1 MFYRVSHKYISIFQE
16 VNLYLQT
23 RKKKKKR
30 NVNVRTYVLRNL
42 VFQLRMIKENEVIT
56 SCWTHATARL
66 NTEKS
71 QIAVCQCQT
80 LRSSLII

>member
-23 RKKKKKR
+23 RKKKQ